1 MPAKPAS
8 TKTKSSK
15 STSARS
21 LKATGSLLPLGKK
34 AAMTKQSKK
43 QKVHKA
49 KDVDLRDQLNEEDLE
64 LRKALEVNTDPAKPI
79 VEKKEAPKELAQR
92 GSELA
97 SAMDELEMAFRA

>member
-1 MPAKPAS
+1 MPAKSSS

-21 LKATGSLLPLGKK
+21 LKAPGSLLPLTKK
-34 AAMTKQSKK
+34 LATAKQNKK

-49 KDVDLRDQLNEEDLE
+49 KDIDLRDQLNEEDIS
-64 LRKALEVNTDPAKPI
+64 LRRALEADNQPKGPI
-79 VEKKEAPKELAQR
+79 IERKEAPKELAQR

-97 SAMDELEMAFRA
+97 EAMDELAMAFK